1 MEGAGAVGIAFI
13 ALVVL
18 GVVVIS
24 LRRQRKRAASIDLED
39 TSWLRRAPVEMD
51 DPITRRAAVADFH
64 VHGSEARVIFDVP
77 LPADNDPVLN
87 ELLVDE
93 AVEVVREKRHT
104 LPIDEVTVIVVFAG
118 RGDAHEVGRTKL
130 PSPGQLPTVIQPDMF
145 NLTHIARD
153 PFASQFED
161 ALTTHVE
168 TQVQV
173 PKDDLGPIGQEL
185 KIPLGLERGLRTRGV
200 DPTTASGPE
209 LILALLEM
217 FGYEVSPQIDGTFMA
232 IKDNL
237 KTFIRAETHVPD
249 SYPEIEEQVVR
260 KFIVE
265 FGTAGAARGLLI
277 TDKLGPFMIHDVEA
291 TNPRIRFVTRE
302 RIQRFIDSMALG

>member
-1 MEGAGAVGIAFI
+1 MEGAGAFFLAFI
-13 ALVVL
+13 ALIVI
-18 GVVVIS
+18 GVVVVS
-24 LRRQRKRAASIDLED
+24 LRRQRKRAASLDLED
-39 TSWLRRAPVEMD
+39 TSWLRRAPTEP
-51 DPITRRAAVADFH
+51 DPITKRAAVADFH
-64 VHGSEARVIFDVP
+64 IHGHEARVIFDVP
-77 LPADNDPVLN
+77 LPDENDPVLN

-104 LPIDEVTVIVVFAG
+104 LPIDEVTEIVAFAG
-118 RGDAHEVGRTKL
+118 RGESREVGRTRL
-130 PSPGQLPTVIQPDMF
+130 PLPGQLPTSIQPDML

-161 ALTTHVE
+161 NLITHVE

-185 KIPLGLERGLRTRGV
+185 RIPLGLERGLRARGV
-200 DPTTASGPE
+200 DPTKASGPE

-217 FGYEVSPQIDGTFMA
+217 FGYVVNPEIDGTFIA

-237 KTFIRAETHVPD
+237 RTFIRAEPHLPG
-249 SYPEIEEQVVR
+249 SYPELDEHLVR

-265 FGTAGAARGLLI
+265 FGTAGAGRGLLI
-277 TDKLGPFMIHDVEA
+277 SDKLGPFMIHDVEA

>member
-1 MEGAGAVGIAFI
+1 MEGAGGVGLAFI

-18 GVVVIS
+18 GVVVVS
-24 LRRQRKRAASIDLED
+24 LRRQRKRAAAVDLED
-39 TSWLRRAPVEMD
+39 TSWLRRVPVVQ
-51 DPITRRAAVADFH
+51 DPISKRAAVADFH
-64 VHGSEARVIFDVP
+64 VNGHEARVIFDVP
-77 LPADNDPVLN
+77 LPDEDDPVLN
-87 ELLVDE
+87 DLLVDE

-104 LPIDEVTVIVVFAG
+104 LPIDEVTEIVVFAG
-118 RGDAHEVGRTKL
+118 REPSREIGRTRL
-130 PSPGQLPTVIQPDMF
+130 PAPGQLPTAIQPDML

-161 ALTTHVE
+161 DLITHVE

-185 KIPLGLERGLRTRGV
+185 RIPMGLQRGLRTRGV

-217 FGYEVSPQIDGTFMA
+217 FGYEVEPQVDGTFVA

-237 KTFIRAETHVPD
+237 KTFIRPEPHVPG
-249 SYPEIEEQVVR
+249 SYPELDEQLIR

>member
-1 MEGAGAVGIAFI
+1 MEGVGLAFI
-13 ALVVL
+13 AFVVLVV
-18 GVVVIS
+18 VVVS
-24 LRRQRKRAASIDLED
+24 LRRQRKRAAAVDLED
-39 TSWLRRAPVEMD
+39 TSWLRPTPVEP
-51 DPITRRAAVADFH
+51 DPISRRAAVADFH
-64 VHGSEARVIFDVP
+64 VHGNEARVSFDVP
-77 LPADNDPVLN
+77 LPDEDDPVLN

-104 LPIDEVTVIVVFAG
+104 LPIGEVTEIVVFAG
-118 RGDAHEVGRTKL
+118 RGDVREVGRSKL
-130 PSPGQLPTVIQPDMF
+130 PSPGQLPTTIQPDML

-153 PFASQFED
+153 PFAGQFED
-161 ALTTHVE
+161 DLPGHVE
-168 TQVQV
+168 TQVPV
-173 PKDDLGPIGQEL
+173 PKDDLGPIHQEL

-217 FGYEVSPQIDGTFMA
+217 FGYEVSPQVDGTFVA

-237 KTFIRAETHVPD
+237 KTFIRAEPHVPG
-249 SYPEIEEQVVR
+249 SYPELDEQLIQ
-260 KFIVE
+260 KFIAE
-265 FGTAGAARGLLI
+265 FGTAGTARGLLI

-291 TNPRIRFVTRE
+291 MNPRIRFVTRE

>member
-1 MEGAGAVGIAFI
+1 MEGAGAVGVAFI

-24 LRRQRKRAASIDLED
+24 LRRQRKRAAALDLED
-39 TSWLRRAPVEMD
+39 TSWLRRSPPEP
-51 DPITRRAAVADFH
+51 DPITKRAAVADFH
-64 VHGSEARVIFDVP
+64 VHGS
-77 LPADNDPVLN
+77 DPVLN
-87 ELLVDE
+87 DLLVDE

-104 LPIDEVTVIVVFAG
+104 LPIDEVTEIVVFAG
-118 RGDAHEVGRTKL
+118 RGDSREIGRTRL
-130 PSPGQLPTVIQPDMF
+130 PAPGQLPSALQSDMF
-145 NLTHIARD
+145 NLIHIARD
-153 PFASQFED
+153 PFAGQFED
-161 ALTTHVE
+161 ELVTHVE

-173 PKDDLGPIGQEL
+173 PKDDLGPLSQEL
-185 KIPLGLERGLRTRGV
+185 RIPLGLERGLRTRGV
-200 DPTTASGPE
+200 DPTKASGPE

-217 FGYEVSPQIDGTFMA
+217 FGYEVNPQADGTFIA

-237 KTFIRAETHVPD
+237 RTFIRAEPHLPG
-249 SYPEIEEQVVR
+249 SYPELDEQVVR

-265 FGTAGAARGLLI
+265 FGTAGAGRGLLI
-277 TDKLGPFMIHDVEA
+277 SDKLGPFMIHDVEA

>member
-1 MEGAGAVGIAFI
+1 MEGAGAVGVAFI

-24 LRRQRKRAASIDLED
+24 LRRQRKRAAALDLED
-39 TSWLRRAPVEMD
+39 TSWLRRSPVEA
-51 DPITRRAAVADFH
+51 DPITKRAAVADFH

-77 LPADNDPVLN
+77 LPDESDPVLN
-87 ELLVDE
+87 DLLVDE

-104 LPIDEVTVIVVFAG
+104 LPIDEVIEIVVFAG
-118 RGDAHEVGRTKL
+118 RGDSREIGRTRL
-130 PSPGQLPTVIQPDMF
+130 PAPGQLPSALQSDMF
-145 NLTHIARD
+145 TLTHIARD
-153 PFASQFED
+153 PFAGQFED
-161 ALTTHVE
+161 ELVTHVE

-173 PKDDLGPIGQEL
+173 PKDDLGPLSQEL
-185 KIPLGLERGLRTRGV
+185 RIPLGLERGLRTRGV
-200 DPTTASGPE
+200 DPTEASGPE

-217 FGYEVSPQIDGTFMA
+217 FGYEVNPQVDGTFIA
-232 IKDNL
+232 IKDKL
-237 KTFIRAETHVPD
+237 KTFIRAEPHVPG
-249 SYPEIEEQVVR
+249 SYPELDEQLVQ

-291 TNPRIRFVTRE
+291 TNPRMRFVTRE

>member
-1 MEGAGAVGIAFI
+1 MEGAGAIGIAFI
-13 ALVVL
+13 AFIVL
-18 GVVVIS
+18 GVVVVS
-24 LRRQRKRAASIDLED
+24 LRRQRKRAAAVDLED
-39 TSWLRRAPVEMD
+39 TSWLRRAPVEPE
-51 DPITRRAAVADFH
+51 PITKRLAVADFQ
-64 VHGSEARVIFDVP
+64 VNGSQARVIFDVP
-77 LPADNDPVLN
+77 LPDENDPILN
-87 ELLVDE
+87 DLLVDE
-93 AVEVVREKRHT
+93 AVEVVREKRRT
-104 LPIDEVTVIVVFAG
+104 LPIDDVTEILVFAG
-118 RGDAHEVGRTKL
+118 RGVSREVGRAKL
-130 PSPGQLPTVIQPDMF
+130 PAPGQLPSAIQPDML

-161 ALTTHVE
+161 ELVTQVE
-168 TQVQV
+168 TQVHV
-173 PKDDLGPIGQEL
+173 PKDDLGPIGPEL
-185 KIPLGLERGLRTRGV
+185 RIPMGLERGLRTRGI

-217 FGYEVSPQIDGTFMA
+217 FGYEVNPQVDGTFIA
-232 IKDNL
+232 LKDNL
-237 KTFIRAETHVPD
+237 RTFIRAEPHLPG
-249 SYPEIEEQVVR
+249 SYPELDEQLVR

>member
-1 MEGAGAVGIAFI
+1 MEGAGAIGVAFIAFI
-13 ALVVL
+13 VL

-24 LRRQRKRAASIDLED
+24 LRRQRKRAAAVDLED
-39 TSWLRRAPVEMD
+39 TSWLRRAPVEPE
-51 DPITRRAAVADFH
+51 PITKRLAVADFH
-64 VHGSEARVIFDVP
+64 VNGTQARVIFDVP
-77 LPADNDPVLN
+77 LPDENDPILN
-87 ELLVDE
+87 DLLVDE

-104 LPIDEVTVIVVFAG
+104 LPIDEVTEILVFAG
-118 RGDAHEVGRTKL
+118 RGASREVGRARL
-130 PSPGQLPTVIQPDMF
+130 PAPGQLPSAIQPDML

-161 ALTTHVE
+161 ELVTQVE
-168 TQVQV
+168 TQVHV
-173 PKDDLGPIGQEL
+173 PKDDLGPIGPEL
-185 KIPLGLERGLRTRGV
+185 RIPMGLERGLRTRGI

-217 FGYEVSPQIDGTFMA
+217 FGYEVNPQVDGTFVA

-237 KTFIRAETHVPD
+237 RTFIRAEPHLPG
-249 SYPEIEEQVVR
+249 SYPELDEQLVR

-302 RIQRFIDSMALG
+302 RIQRFVDSMALG

>member
-1 MEGAGAVGIAFI
+1 MEGAGGIGVAFI

-18 GVVVIS
+18 GVVVVS

-39 TSWLRRAPVEMD
+39 TSWLRREAVEP

-64 VHGSEARVIFDVP
+64 VHGSQARVTFDVP
-77 LPADNDPVLN
+77 LPEEDDPVLN
-87 ELLVDE
+87 DLLVDE
-93 AVEVVREKRHT
+93 GVEVVREKRHT
-104 LPIDEVTVIVVFAG
+104 LPIDEVTEIVVFAG
-118 RGDAHEVGRTKL
+118 RGDIREVGRTKL
-130 PSPGQLPTVIQPDMF
+130 PSPGELPTAIQPDML

-161 ALTTHVE
+161 DLTTHVE

-173 PKDDLGPIGQEL
+173 PKDDLGPIGQEV

-200 DPTTASGPE
+200 DPPTASGPE

-217 FGYEVSPQIDGTFMA
+217 FGYTVSAERDGTFTA
-232 IKDNL
+232 VKDNL
-237 KTFIRAETHVPD
+237 KTFIRAEPHIPG
-249 SYPEIEEQVVR
+249 SYPELDEQVVPR
-260 KFIVE
+260 FIVE
-265 FGTAGAARGLLI
+265 FGTSGAARGLLI

>member
-1 MEGAGAVGIAFI
+1 MEGAGAIGVAFI

-24 LRRQRKRAASIDLED
+24 LRRQRKRAAAVDLED
-39 TSWLRRAPVEMD
+39 TSWLRRAPVEP
-51 DPITRRAAVADFH
+51 DPIAKRLAVADFH
-64 VHGSEARVIFDVP
+64 VHGSEARVVFDVP
-77 LPADNDPVLN
+77 LPEENDPILN
-87 ELLVDE
+87 DLLVDE
-93 AVEVVREKRHT
+93 AVEVVREKRHS
-104 LPIDEVTVIVVFAG
+104 LPIDEVTEIVVFAG
-118 RGDAHEVGRTKL
+118 RGESREIGRTKL
-130 PSPGQLPTVIQPDMF
+130 PAPGQLPTAIQPDML

-161 ALTTHVE
+161 ELITQVE
-168 TQVQV
+168 TQVHV
-173 PKDDLGPIGQEL
+173 PEDDLGPVGREL
-185 KIPLGLERGLRTRGV
+185 RIPMGLERGLRTRGV

-209 LILALLEM
+209 LIIALLEM
-217 FGYEVSPQIDGTFMA
+217 FGYEVNPQIDGTFIA

-237 KTFIRAETHVPD
+237 RTFIRAEPHLPG
-249 SYPEIEEQVVR
+249 SYPELDEQVVR

-265 FGTAGAARGLLI
+265 FGTAGAGRGLLI
-277 TDKLGPFMIHDVEA
+277 SDKLGPFMIHDVEA